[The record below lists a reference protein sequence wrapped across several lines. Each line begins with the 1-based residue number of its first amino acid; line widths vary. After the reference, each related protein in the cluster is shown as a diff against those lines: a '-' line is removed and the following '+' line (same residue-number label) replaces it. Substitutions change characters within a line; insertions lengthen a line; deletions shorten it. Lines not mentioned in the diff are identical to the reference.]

1 MTSHRLLALLHVTSL
16 LLLAGSTWAAEAVAP
31 PPEAPVLPA
40 HWSLTEDGSGV
51 IDERARLVWARCV
64 VGMEWTG
71 STCSGQPLWL
81 DYGQAVEAA
90 IARAKTDGLRW
101 RLPQFKE
108 LQRLADLP
116 KPGAGLD
123 TSVFPGGP
131 RDWHWSGTA
140 NILTGRLNP
149 YNYGNVMQGAS
160 GQSTTQLDSLHGWA
174 VNLANGEAR
183 GDVTKRST
191 LYVRLVRPLN

>member
-1 MTSHRLLALLHVTSL
+1 MNRLLAAPRALCLSLMVTS
-16 LLLAGSTWAAEAVAP
+16 AWAAAP
-31 PPEAPVLPA
+31 TAPAAPEPPAMPP
-40 HWSLTEDGSGV
+40 HWSLTEDGAGV
-51 IDERARLVWARCV
+51 IDERARLIWSRCV
-64 VGMEWTG
+64 VGMEWDG
-71 STCSGQPLWL
+71 NTCAGKPLWL
-81 DYGQAVEAA
+81 DYAQAVDAA
-90 IARAKTDGLRW
+90 AARAKADGLRW

-123 TSVFPGGP
+123 TTVFPGGP

-140 NILTGRLNP
+140 NILTGQHNP
-149 YNYGNVMQGAS
+149 YNYSNIMQGIG

-174 VNLANGEAR
+174 VNLGNGEAR

-191 LYVRLVRPLN
+191 LYVRLVRPQH